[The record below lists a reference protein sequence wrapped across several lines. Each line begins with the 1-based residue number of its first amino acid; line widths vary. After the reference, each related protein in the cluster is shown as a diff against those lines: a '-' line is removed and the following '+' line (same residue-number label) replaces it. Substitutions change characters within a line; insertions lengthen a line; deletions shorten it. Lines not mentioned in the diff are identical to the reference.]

1 MKIYLSIIWDY
12 YFSIISVKWFTFLNY
27 CCIGVFY
34 DGSWS
39 TFLLNIQASFCHFLV
54 RHGKII
60 SKSFHQKVR
69 QHSILSA
76 GTHTLAPVFFPVFSK
91 KAVLLS
97 HSQINGTDHGFL
109 LRNSRNSSELPN
121 IISSILRGKSS

>member
-1 MKIYLSIIWDY
+1 MKIYLSIIWDC

-60 SKSFHQKVR
+60 SRSFHQKLSQLSHVHTFCR
-69 QHSILSA
+69 YSYTCSSFFSLCFLKRLYYYHILKRMAQIMDFSSEIPEILLNY
-76 GTHTLAPVFFPVFSK
+76 HTLS
-91 KAVLLS
+91 VLY
-97 HSQINGTDHGFL
+97 
-109 LRNSRNSSELPN
+109 
-121 IISSILRGKSS
+121 